1 MNLREDRDFWS
12 NLKWPAAPNEEDY
25 KIFRSYQ
32 HGTTLL
38 LGSTKLLLP
47 LCDQAWDLAP
57 VYDDPKIISKD
68 WFSLDQHWDTIM
80 LDGGLSYGK
89 EFTDRLL
96 PIVLSNCDTF
106 ITRAFLNPNWPT
118 KYACYFPKA
127 YELNPIPFEHPI
139 SEVYTFYIWK
149 RKQS

>member
-1 MNLREDRDFWS
+1 MNMREDKDFWT
-12 NLKWPAAPNEEDY
+12 NLKWPAAPNEDDRE
-25 KIFRSYQ
+25 IFRSYQ
-32 HGTTLL
+32 HGKTLL

-47 LCDQAWDLAP
+47 ICDEAWDLAP
-57 VYDDPKIISKD
+57 VYDDPKIIKKD
-68 WFSLDQHWDTIM
+68 WFSLDQHFDTII

-96 PIVLSNCDTF
+96 PIVLANCDTF

-118 KYACYFPKA
+118 KYAIYFPKA
-127 YELNPIPFEHPI
+127 HELNPTPFEHPI